1 MDGATSRRSFE
12 NMEGTTSGDSTTAID
27 LYWLPL
33 GAGGHSVRFNGLIFE
48 AAVARLHRRVRC
60 DLYHSALEVRVP
72 EGRFVIEQAP
82 VRDRNGSTRGV
93 VAEGPVGIRLAGRFR
108 LFRYEIRCWRE
119 GEIPDAAEAVASPRR
134 LSVDPDCARRLLA
147 LTTEVPTPAW
157 GRDELHTGE
166 MWNSNSVTSW
176 LLARSGVEVQSIQ
189 PPLGGRAPGWKAGI
203 GAAG

>member
-1 MDGATSRRSFE
+1 
-12 NMEGTTSGDSTTAID
+12 
-27 LYWLPL
+27 
-33 GAGGHSVRFNGLIFE
+33 
-48 AAVARLHRRVRC
+48 
-60 DLYHSALEVRVP
+60 
-72 EGRFVIEQAP
+72 
-82 VRDRNGSTRGV
+82 
-93 VAEGPVGIRLAGRFR
+93 AGRLR

-203 GAAG
+203 GAAGGSWAATACSQRVESLRAANAAREGRRVPCPPRGCPLRDSEPLGRRLGPCARRARVQGARPAEPGVRPRPRA